1 MNTEALKQSLETVRP
16 KLTLSCLVHLIK
28 RIVVC
33 LVAKCA
39 EKKRKYSKLIREKN
53 MIIFIDRGTTR
64 SNYPKLCLSDN
75 AVSFS
80 TLMSTAE
87 LVMQGQE
94 MPVWLEDQGT
104 GHHIS
109 YTGGKD
115 ICQEKM
121 DFLNVCSRNDYW
133 QHLTGFA
140 LCWWPQ
146 LIHFS
151 VYPFSSPLLE
161 VL

>member
-1 MNTEALKQSLETVRP
+1 MNTEALKQNLETVRP

-33 LVAKCA
+33 LVAKCVGK
-39 EKKRKYSKLIREKN
+39 KKRKYSKLLHEKN
-53 MIIFIDRGTTR
+53 MIIFTDRGTTR

-94 MPVWLEDQGT
+94 MPV
-104 GHHIS
+104 
-109 YTGGKD
+109 
-115 ICQEKM
+115 
-121 DFLNVCSRNDYW
+121 
-133 QHLTGFA
+133 
-140 LCWWPQ
+140 
-146 LIHFS
+146 
-151 VYPFSSPLLE
+151 
-161 VL
+161 

>member
-1 MNTEALKQSLETVRP
+1 M
-16 KLTLSCLVHLIK
+16 
-28 RIVVC
+28 
-33 LVAKCA
+33 AKCE
-39 EKKRKYSKLIREKN
+39 EKKKKYSKLIHEKN

-80 TLMSTAE
+80 TSMSTAE

-121 DFLNVCSRNDYW
+121 
-133 QHLTGFA
+133 GF
-140 LCWWPQ
+140 
-146 LIHFS
+146 
-151 VYPFSSPLLE
+151 
-161 VL
+161 